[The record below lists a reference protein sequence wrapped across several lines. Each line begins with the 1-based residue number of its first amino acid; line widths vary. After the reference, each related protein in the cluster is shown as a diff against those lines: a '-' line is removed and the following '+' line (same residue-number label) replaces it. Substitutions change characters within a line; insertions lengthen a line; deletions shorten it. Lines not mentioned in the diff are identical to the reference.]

1 METGILLKGIGGFY
15 YVQVGDT
22 IYECKAR
29 GLFRKQGRKPVAGDQ
44 VNISVTGEETASLD
58 EILPRKN
65 VLTRPPVANLDQLFL
80 VTSVCD
86 PVPNV
91 LVLDKMIA
99 VAEDHGI
106 DPVVVMTKADLGD
119 ITPWRQVYGKTGL
132 TFVEVS
138 SITGQGILEMK
149 SLLKGKISAFSGNSG
164 VGKSTLLNAIGE
176 GYDLPTGEISQK
188 LGRGRH
194 TTRQVE
200 LFPLSGGGY
209 VADTPGFSTVDME
222 RYDMVKKDQLQYAF
236 REFAPYLG
244 QCKFPSCSH
253 IREKGCAVLAAVQQG
268 EIAPSRHQSYAAM
281 YEEVKEVKE
290 WQKRV

>member
-65 VLTRPPVANLDQLFL
+65 VLTRPPVANLDRLFL

-138 SITGQGILEMK
+138 SVTGQGILEMK

>member
-1 METGILLKGIGGFY
+1 M
-15 YVQVGDT
+15 QVEDT

-65 VLTRPPVANLDQLFL
+65 VLTRPPVANLDRLFL

-138 SITGQGILEMK
+138 SVTGQGILEMK